1 MHMPQHN
8 EGGYENA
15 SISNATN
22 LSQNT
27 RFLIMHGS
35 ADDNV
40 HFQNT
45 LTLLDKLDI
54 LGVHNYDM
62 HVFPDSNHGIYF
74 HHAYKMVHQRKCFC
88 NLSFLGHSLFRF
100 SLIFY
105 PLGLSDWLVNAFNG
119 EWVRL
124 RDPKPTIIKRVIR
137 RLLHR

>member
-1 MHMPQHN
+1 MPQHN
-8 EGGYENA
+8 TEGYENA
-15 SISNATN
+15 SISNATS

-54 LGVHNYDM
+54 MGMHNYDV

-74 HHAYKMVHQRKCFC
+74 HHAYKMVHQRTCIALPSSIITPVS
-88 NLSFLGHSLFRF
+88 NQYF
-100 SLIFY
+100 S

-124 RDPKPTIIKRVIR
+124 RNPKPSGLKRVIR
-137 RLLHR
+137 RLLHFG